1 MCQFNIMSDLFVNKL
16 TKWRSSL
23 SCILNNIW
31 FLITI
36 CWIIFDELCLY
47 YMFKDYAKCIDNL
60 TSRLS
65 NQNILYVKIFQAF
78 ALNNNMIDNET
89 NNSLLKF
96 TDNVP
101 WTNKDIDFQTL
112 IDLEEEYNIEIL
124 NDYKPINS
132 GMISLVFK
140 GIKKIH
146 NSGSKDGENETV
158 IIKMKRNNIENILND
173 GIQKLLFCI
182 KLLSLIPINNY
193 QMLTVIHNNID
204 LIKHQV
210 NFNEEVENMIIMKTN
225 CKNLKYIKIPTV
237 QQDVTNKFSNIIMM
251 EYIKGETLQ
260 TLAPNDYDKYSKQVI
275 KFVLVTLLMN
285 GLCHGD
291 LHVGNILFIKD
302 ENDLKYKYKIG
313 ILDFGIIYEI
323 DKLKNTFYYI
333 FANMCSAPPKE
344 IAQNLLLSGIIEP
357 VDCIK
362 NLSQTHFDSIVNILT
377 NFINNTIHVSKH
389 FSQVNTLK
397 SISELNDYIVNNNL
411 TVNGFNI
418 RPCDDLIKFQVIFS
432 MLYGVIFKLC
442 GQEYIEITNKVMID
456 LFHIDVSES

>member
-1 MCQFNIMSDLFVNKL
+1 MCQFNIMKDLIVNKL
-16 TKWRSSL
+16 TNMYFSL
-23 SCILNNIW
+23 SCFLNNIW
-31 FLITI
+31 FLLCIS
-36 CWIIFDELCLY
+36 WIILDELTLY
-47 YMFKDYAKCIDNL
+47 YISKNYKKFINNL
-60 TSRLS
+60 TTRLS
-65 NQNILYVKIFQAF
+65 KQNILYVKIFQAF
-78 ALNNNMIDNET
+78 ALNNNLIDDET

-101 WTNKDIDFQTL
+101 WNNKDIDFETL
-112 IDLEEEYNIEIL
+112 ISLEKEYNIKIL
-124 NDYKPINS
+124 NDYKPTNS

-140 GIKKIH
+140 GIKKIS
-146 NSGSKDGENETV
+146 NLEKEETV
-158 IIKMKRNNIENILND
+158 IIKMKRNNIENNLND

-182 KLLSLIPINNY
+182 KLLSLIPVNNY

-210 NFNEEVENMIIMKTN
+210 NFNKEVENMIIMKTN

-237 QQDVTNKFSNIIMM
+237 QPDVTDKFSNIIMM

-260 TLAPNDYDKYSKQVI
+260 TLDPNDYDEYSKQVI

-323 DKLKNTFYYI
+323 DKMKNTFYYI

-344 IAQNLLLSGIIEP
+344 IAHNLLLSGIIEP

-362 NLSQTHFDSIVNILT
+362 KLPQTHYDVILNILT
-377 NFINNTIHVSKH
+377 NFINNTVHVSKH
-389 FSQVNTLK
+389 FSQVNTFK

-411 TVNGFNI
+411 KINGFDI

-442 GQEYIEITNKVMID
+442 GQEYIEITNKTMSD

>member
-1 MCQFNIMSDLFVNKL
+1 MCQFNIMKDLIVNKL
-16 TKWRSSL
+16 KNMYFSL
-23 SCILNNIW
+23 SCFLNNIW
-31 FLITI
+31 FLLCIS
-36 CWIIFDELCLY
+36 WIILDELTLY
-47 YMFKDYAKCIDNL
+47 YISKNYKKCINNL
-60 TSRLS
+60 TTRLS
-65 NQNILYVKIFQAF
+65 KQNILYVKIFQAF
-78 ALNNNMIDNET
+78 ALNNNLIDDET

-101 WTNKDIDFQTL
+101 WNNKDIDFETL
-112 IDLEEEYNIEIL
+112 ISLEKEYNIKIL
-124 NDYKPINS
+124 NDYKPTNS

-140 GIKKIH
+140 GIKKIS
-146 NSGSKDGENETV
+146 NLEKEETV
-158 IIKMKRNNIENILND
+158 IIKMKRNNIENNLND

-182 KLLSLIPINNY
+182 KLLSLIPVNNY

-210 NFNEEVENMIIMKTN
+210 NFNKEVENMIIMKTN

-237 QQDVTNKFSNIIMM
+237 QPDVTDKFSNIIMM

-260 TLAPNDYDKYSKQVI
+260 TLDPNDYDEYSKQVI

-323 DKLKNTFYYI
+323 DKMKNTFYYI

-344 IAQNLLLSGIIEP
+344 IAHNLLLSGIIEP

-362 NLSQTHFDSIVNILT
+362 KLPQTHYDVILNILT
-377 NFINNTIHVSKH
+377 NFINNTVHVSKH
-389 FSQVNTLK
+389 FSQVNTFK

-411 TVNGFNI
+411 KINGFDI

-442 GQEYIEITNKVMID
+442 GQEYIEITNKTMSD